1 MKSKRFKTLLPHG
14 VSTAPTS
21 VRITVVKARV
31 LVTVILLASVLF
43 QVLLPNDPTPSLH
56 EKASL

>member
-21 VRITVVKARV
+21 VRITFAEDHVRV
-31 LVTVILLASVLF
+31 TILENFLAVAVLF
-43 QVLLPNDPTPSLH
+43 QVLLPT
-56 EKASL
+56 